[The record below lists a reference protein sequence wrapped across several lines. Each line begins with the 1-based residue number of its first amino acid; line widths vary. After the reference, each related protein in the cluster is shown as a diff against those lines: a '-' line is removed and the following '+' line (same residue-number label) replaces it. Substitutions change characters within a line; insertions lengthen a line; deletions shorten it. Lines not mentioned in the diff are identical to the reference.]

1 MYYTPSEGEINGDMN
16 ETEFYTF
23 LHDVEKSNNNVD
35 SYIMNMDVQ
44 ATAGDE
50 DVNLN
55 STATINTDIKEGHF
69 NYDMRGMPQRGPM
82 AQSHIG
88 IYIDDD
94 VLYRNDSLR
103 SNWNKEYINETE
115 GFDNIDD
122 IWNISNHG
130 ASSDMYKYGDVYIS
144 IESDY
149 IEVRVELDSI
159 EMNYI
164 TDDLRKISMMD
175 SSSFGDTIIW
185 EKYDRDTNKLKNY
198 TMESTTSVKTEDVS
212 VILDGEYDYNNVN
225 HEIIPEEIRE
235 VDN

>member
-149 IEVRVELDSI
+149 IEFRVELDSI